1 MQLVVEEL
9 GLQAQEE
16 LEWKVSPACSPAW
29 AFPPSEE
36 KAPLVADLPISQAW
50 WILPVAEQQLVVAEL
65 APGLLGSCLHGWEEA
80 CLPPLAPH
88 RCLDLGDGCWS
99 QTFGTIPCHGM
110 EAAPQH
116 WKQQWQTNH
125 QMQHDTGQ

>member
-1 MQLVVEEL
+1 MQPVVEEL

-16 LEWKVSPACSPAW
+16 LEWKVSPAW

-50 WILPVAEQQLVVAEL
+50 WTLPVGEQQLVVAGL

-88 RCLDLGDGCWS
+88 RCLDLGGRC
-99 QTFGTIPCHGM
+99 
-110 EAAPQH
+110 
-116 WKQQWQTNH
+116 
-125 QMQHDTGQ
+125 